1 MGSVEPRKNQGYLL
15 EVLAEARRRGR
26 PCTLT
31 VVGDG
36 PQRHGLER
44 RARALGV
51 ERDVRLVGHRTD
63 VPAWLAG
70 HRVYCHAALTES
82 FGIALAEAMRAGL
95 PVVAGAVG
103 GIPEVVR
110 DGVEGRHW
118 PLDDVAAATDL
129 LLDLLDDHET
139 RRRMGRAGAGRAA
152 DELGTQVVVPRL
164 LDFLGSL
171 SARPAPAPAGGA
183 PR

>member
-1 MGSVEPRKNQGYLL
+1 M
-15 EVLAEARRRGR
+15 
-26 PCTLT
+26 
-31 VVGDG
+31 VGDG
-36 PQRHGLER
+36 PQRRDLQH

-51 ERDVRLVGHRTD
+51 EQDVDLVGHQSN
-63 VPAWLAG
+63 VHEWLAG

-95 PVVAGAVG
+95 PVLAGAVG

-118 PLDDVAAATDL
+118 PLDDVGAATDL
-129 LLDLLDDHET
+129 LLDVLADDDA
-139 RRRMGRAGAGRAA
+139 RRRMGRAGVARAA
-152 DELGTQVVVPRL
+152 DELGTDVVCPRL
-164 LDFLGSL
+164 LDFLSSL
-171 SARPAPAPAGGA
+171 SVRRAVVRAGGA